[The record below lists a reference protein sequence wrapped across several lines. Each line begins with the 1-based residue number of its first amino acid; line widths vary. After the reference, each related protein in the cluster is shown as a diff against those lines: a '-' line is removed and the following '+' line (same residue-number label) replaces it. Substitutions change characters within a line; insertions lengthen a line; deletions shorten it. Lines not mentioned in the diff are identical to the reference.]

1 MMKNKMTGWI
11 VGGLI
16 TASVLGVSYGVSN
29 AAKAEPAP
37 TEQNTMMQ
45 HGQMGADMMNAKDM
59 QKHCGE
65 MMASPE
71 MQKNMKDMMK
81 KMMSSDPEMKQMMMD
96 MMKSANAASAAKSE

>member
-1 MMKNKMTGWI
+1 MKNKMTGWI

-16 TASVLGVSYGVSN
+16 TASVLGVTYGVSN
-29 AAKAEPAP
+29 AAKVEPAP

-45 HGQMGADMMNAKDM
+45 HGQMNADMMSSKDM
-59 QKHCGE
+59 QKQCGE

-81 KMMSSDPEMKQMMMD
+81 KMMSSDPEMKQIITD
-96 MMKSANAASAAKSE
+96 MMKSANDTSVAKSE

>member
-16 TASVLGVSYGVSN
+16 TASVLGVTYGVSN
-29 AAKAEPAP
+29 AAKAEQVP

-45 HGQMGADMMNAKDM
+45 HGQMNSDMMNSKDM
-59 QKHCGE
+59 QKQCGE

-81 KMMSSDPEMKQMMMD
+81 QMMSSDPEMKQMMID
-96 MMKSANAASAAKSE
+96 MMKSTENKDTAKAE

>member
-16 TASVLGVSYGVSN
+16 TASVLGVTYGVSN
-29 AAKAEPAP
+29 AAKAEQAP

-45 HGQMGADMMNAKDM
+45 QGQMNSKDM
-59 QKHCGE
+59 QKQCGE

-81 KMMSSDPEMKQMMMD
+81 QMMSSDPEMKQMMIN
-96 MMKSANAASAAKSE
+96 MMKNAENKNTGNAE